1 VIGLTLTA
9 ARDLARH
16 NIRVCTIAPGI
27 FDTPLMQLA
36 PDKVRQ
42 PLLDSTQF
50 PHRFGIPAEYGDL
63 AAHIVSNAYLNGE
76 TIRIDSGMRMT
87 PR

>member
-1 VIGLTLTA
+1 
-9 ARDLARH
+9 
-16 NIRVCTIAPGI
+16 
-27 FDTPLMQLA
+27 MQLA
-36 PDKVRQ
+36 PDKVRE